1 MSALPA
7 RMKAIEIA
15 TPGGPDVLRYE
26 VMYQGSEGE
35 EATFGVRY
43 SMDFYWSDG
52 KVERERNISECY
64 KVRRRAADDRWT
76 IVRNDDYQQR
86 ICYR

>member
-1 MSALPA
+1 
-7 RMKAIEIA
+7 
-15 TPGGPDVLRYE
+15 
-26 VMYQGSEGE
+26 MYQGSEGA

-43 SMDFYWSDG
+43 SMDFFWSNG
-52 KVERERNISECY
+52 QVERERNINECY
-64 KVRRRAADDRWT
+64 KVRRRDDRWT